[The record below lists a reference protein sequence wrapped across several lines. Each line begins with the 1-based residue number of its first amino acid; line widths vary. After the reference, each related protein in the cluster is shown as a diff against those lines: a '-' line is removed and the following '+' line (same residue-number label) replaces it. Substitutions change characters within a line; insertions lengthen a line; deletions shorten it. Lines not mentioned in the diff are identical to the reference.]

1 MIKFYIKVILGFYLL
16 GICIQSYGQQV
27 DMNQLLLDAINHRSV
42 KIGNRSAEDMF
53 LLKSKV
59 PFIEKIEFR
68 TETDRLLTSRQE
80 FLARTSFNGFQQ
92 KKAENDKYLKLVTWK
107 ANKMNE
113 VRHEMLTERYLDIL
127 EAFSHAGKIII
138 AQDLLNNYYRREK
151 LSEDMLANGLSPDLA
166 EYIKIKESIPLTK
179 ANMQDSKDALLIL
192 SKKFGIDNNL
202 VFNTTNIIDIDQAAL
217 MIRKIVP
224 DFENHIYLNDFN
236 DENDYLHSVLNAEK
250 AQAAK
255 IIDFA
260 QIKYTVRDDLLLQN
274 RFSVGVGF
282 LIPWKGSSGLKQNE
296 IRIKQNI
303 LLAEKE
309 VKKLKLVSDFEN
321 NKNKFEQKYRQYQMF
336 TDIINDPSI
345 KKLKEQ
351 VIISGR
357 IDPMKAVELE
367 ETNIEIG
374 YKINALKYEIL
385 ELYIRILSNA
395 GDLYSLPYKNY
406 LHPLMPVV
414 LD

>member
-1 MIKFYIKVILGFYLL
+1 M
-16 GICIQSYGQQV
+16 
-27 DMNQLLLDAINHRSV
+27 
-42 KIGNRSAEDMF
+42 
-53 LLKSKV
+53 
-59 PFIEKIEFR
+59 
-68 TETDRLLTSRQE
+68 
-80 FLARTSFNGFQQ
+80 
-92 KKAENDKYLKLVTWK
+92 
-107 ANKMNE
+107 
-113 VRHEMLTERYLDIL
+113 
-127 EAFSHAGKIII
+127 
-138 AQDLLNNYYRREK
+138 LNNYYRREK

-351 VIISGR
+351 IMISGR